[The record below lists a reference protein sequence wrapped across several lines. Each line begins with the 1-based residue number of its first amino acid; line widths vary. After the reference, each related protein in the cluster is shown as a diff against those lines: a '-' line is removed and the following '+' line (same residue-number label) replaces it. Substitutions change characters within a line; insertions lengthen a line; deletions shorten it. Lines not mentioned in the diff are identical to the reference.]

1 MIGKL
6 IICTVKE
13 LDDTAAHK
21 KYLITRSNPA
31 NAHYTMESRLAPSK
45 KLFQWYLNNYK
56 VDPNWWVIYKLKW
69 KEEKE
74 NDKDY
79 HTAIQEMVD
88 FITSGLTVALGCFCF
103 NESKCH
109 RALVKEDIMSKVH
122 KEVPKPP
129 DNKHRSFQ
137 ATCMGPFGDGLL
149 NVEAITTKQ
158 RGTMMCIELE
168 PGPGLIT
175 KQQAMDFFGLVDP
188 EPSMSRGG
196 TDV

>member
-1 MIGKL
+1 MEGKL
-6 IICTVKE
+6 VICNVRD
-13 LDDTAAHK
+13 LDKVTAHK

-31 NAHYTMESRLAPSK
+31 NANYTMESRLAPSR

-56 VDPNWWVIYKLKW
+56 VDPNWWVTYKMKW

-103 NESKCH
+103 NENKCH
-109 RALVKEDIMSKVH
+109 RIIVKEDIMSKVN

-129 DNKHRSFQ
+129 DNKYLSFK
-137 ATCMGPFGDGLL
+137 ATIMGSFGDGLV

-168 PGPGLIT
+168 QGPILIT
-175 KQQAMDFFGLVDP
+175 KQQAMDFFGLEDK
-188 EPSMSRGG
+188 EISI
-196 TDV
+196 